1 MGMEISKINNNLN
14 IRGVLL
20 SADVRATSY
29 DEKDRE
35 TKETTGNKIEAIS
48 GRLKLITNLE
58 TKSTV
63 TVEIFNQKYTK
74 DGKVNNLYATLD
86 DLVGG
91 LKTNDEIK
99 ALKKKDSNYKNEVI
113 IYDKAQEEP
122 TMLVVSVFSNDKRY
136 APKFSTNRYVSNGEV
151 KKNARI
157 SGGNVYIKEF
167 DGNEENLYCDFEV
180 DGITKSVKE
189 EIGKDGEPTG
199 RAVLN
204 VITPIQDKGEL
215 DIVEIQY
222 TVGMLPATENEEEYD
237 LGGAV
242 LDEVQEGDAI
252 KLLGHIENTVKE
264 IEVRTEV
271 RLGRPKV
278 TKRTERNS
286 EYVVTG
292 IDFVDEDMFDEDEM
306 RDLIKE
312 VNIREQEMLDNA
324 NNEEEE
330 VQSRNTQRG
339 MMGSRPTGNRKRNG
353 FF

>member
-1 MGMEISKINNNLN
+1 MDLLKINNNLN
-14 IRGVLL
+14 IRGILL

-99 ALKKKDSNYKNEVI
+99 ALKKKDSNYKNEVV

-136 APKFSTNRYVSNGEV
+136 APKFSTNRYVSNGEI

-222 TVGMLPATENEEEYD
+222 TVGILPATENEEEYD

-252 KLLGHIENTVKE
+252 KLLGHVENTVKE
-264 IEVRTEV
+264 VEVRTEV
-271 RLGRPKV
+271 RLGRAKV

-292 IDFVDEDMFDEDEM
+292 IDFVDEDLFDEDEM

>member
-1 MGMEISKINNNLN
+1 MDLLKINNNLN
-14 IRGVLL
+14 IRGILL
-20 SADVRATSY
+20 SADVRVTSY
-29 DEKDRE
+29 DEKDKD
-35 TKETTGNKIEAIS
+35 TKEPTGNKVEAIS

-86 DLVGG
+86 ELVGG

-99 ALKKKDSNYKNEVI
+99 ALKKKDSNYKNEVV

-122 TMLVVSVFSNDKRY
+122 TMFVVSVFSNDKKY
-136 APKFSTNRYVSNGEV
+136 APRFSTNRYVSNGEI

-180 DGITKSVKE
+180 DGIVKNVKE

-199 RAVLN
+199 RAVLD
-204 VITPIQDKGEL
+204 VITPTQDKNEL

-222 TVGMLPATENEEEYD
+222 VVGVLPATENEEEFD

-242 LDEVQEGDAI
+242 LEEVQQGDAI

-271 RLGRPKV
+271 RLGRAKV
-278 TKRTERNS
+278 TKRTEHNS
-286 EYVVTG
+286 EYIVTG
-292 IDFVDEDMFDEDEM
+292 IDFVDEDVFDEDEI

-324 NNEEEE
+324 EEKEEEI
-330 VQSRNTQRG
+330 QSRNTSRG
-339 MMGSRPTGNRKRNG
+339 MMGSKPSNSKRRNG

>member
-1 MGMEISKINNNLN
+1 MDLSKVSNNLN
-14 IRGVLL
+14 VRGILL

-29 DEKDRE
+29 DEKDKE
-35 TKETTGNKIEAIS
+35 TKEATGNKVEAIS

-99 ALKKKDSNYKNEVI
+99 ALKKKDGNYKNEVV

-122 TMLVVSVFSNDKRY
+122 TMLVVSVFSNNKQY
-136 APKFSTNRYVSNGEV
+136 APKFSTNRYVSDGQI
-151 KKNARI
+151 KKNAKI

-180 DGITKSVKE
+180 DGIVKNVKE
-189 EIGKDGEPTG
+189 EMGKDGEPTG

-204 VITPIQDKGEL
+204 VITPIQDRNEL

-222 TVGMLPATENEEEYD
+222 TVGVLPATENEEEYD

-242 LDEVQEGDAI
+242 LDEIQEGDAI
-252 KLLGHIENTVKE
+252 KLLGHAENTIKEVEVK
-264 IEVRTEV
+264 TEV
-271 RLGRPKV
+271 RLGRPRV

-292 IDFVDEDMFDEDEM
+292 VDFVAEDVFDEDEM

-312 VNIREQEMLDNA
+312 VNIREQEMLDKA
-324 NNEEEE
+324 GEEEE
-330 VQSRNTQRG
+330 VQVRNTQRG
-339 MMGSRPTGNRKRNG
+339 MGSRPTGNRKRNG

>member
-1 MGMEISKINNNLN
+1 MDLLKINNNLN
-14 IRGVLL
+14 IRGILL

-29 DEKDRE
+29 DEKDKE
-35 TKETTGNKIEAIS
+35 TKESTGNKVEAIS

-99 ALKKKDSNYKNEVI
+99 ALKKKDSNYKNEVV

-136 APKFSTNRYVSNGEV
+136 APKFSTNRYVSEGQL

-264 IEVRTEV
+264 VEVRTEV
-271 RLGRPKV
+271 RLGRAKV

-286 EYVVTG
+286 EYIVTG
-292 IDFVDEDMFDEDEM
+292 IDFVDEDIFDEDEM

-312 VNIREQEMLDNA
+312 ISIRENEMLDGA
-324 NNEEEE
+324 GEEEE
-330 VQSRNTQRG
+330 VQTRNTARG
-339 MMGSRPTGNRKRNG
+339 MMGSKPTGNRKRTG

>member
-1 MGMEISKINNNLN
+1 MDLLKINNNLN
-14 IRGVLL
+14 IRGILL

-29 DEKDRE
+29 DEKDKE
-35 TKETTGNKIEAIS
+35 TKEATGNKVEAIS

-99 ALKKKDSNYKNEVI
+99 ALKKKDSNYKNEVV

-136 APKFSTNRYVSNGEV
+136 APKFSTNRYVSNGEI

-222 TVGMLPATENEEEYD
+222 TVGVLPATENEEEYD

-264 IEVRTEV
+264 VEVRTEV
-271 RLGRPKV
+271 RLGRAKV

-292 IDFVDEDMFDEDEM
+292 IDFVDEDLFDEDEM

-312 VNIREQEMLDNA
+312 VNIREAEMLDNA

-330 VQSRNTQRG
+330 VQSRNTARG
-339 MMGSRPTGNRKRNG
+339 MMGSRPTGNRKRTG

>member
-1 MGMEISKINNNLN
+1 MDLLKINNNLN
-14 IRGVLL
+14 IRGILL

-35 TKETTGNKIEAIS
+35 TKETTGNKVEAIS

-99 ALKKKDSNYKNEVI
+99 ALKKKDSNYKNEVV

-136 APKFSTNRYVSNGEV
+136 APKFSTNRYVSNGEI

-157 SGGNVYIKEF
+157 SGENGYIKEF

-222 TVGMLPATENEEEYD
+222 TVGILPATENEEEYD

-252 KLLGHIENTVKE
+252 KLLGHVENTVKE
-264 IEVRTEV
+264 VEVRTEV
-271 RLGRPKV
+271 RLGRAKV

-292 IDFVDEDMFDEDEM
+292 IDFVDEDLFDEDEM

>member
-1 MGMEISKINNNLN
+1 MDLSKVSNNLN
-14 IRGVLL
+14 VRGILL
-20 SADVRATSY
+20 SADVRVTSY
-29 DEKDRE
+29 DEKDKD
-35 TKETTGNKIEAIS
+35 TKEPTGNKVEAVS

-86 DLVGG
+86 NLVGG

-99 ALKKKDSNYKNEVI
+99 ALKKKDSNYKNEVV
-113 IYDKAQEEP
+113 IYDKASEEP
-122 TMLVVSVFSNDKRY
+122 NMFVVSVFSNNKQY

-180 DGITKSVKE
+180 DGIVKNVKE

-204 VITPIQDKGEL
+204 VITPIQDRNEL

-222 TVGMLPATENEEEYD
+222 TVGVLPATENEEEYD

-242 LDEVQEGDAI
+242 LDEIQEGDAI
-252 KLLGHIENTVKE
+252 KLLGHVENTVKE
-264 IEVRTEV
+264 VEVRTEV

-278 TKRTERNS
+278 TKRTEYNS

-292 IDFVDEDMFDEDEM
+292 VDFVAEDVFDEDEM

-312 VNIREQEMLDNA
+312 VNIREAEMLDKA
-324 NNEEEE
+324 GEEEE
-330 VQSRNTQRG
+330 VQVRNTQRG
-339 MMGSRPTGNRKRNG
+339 MGSRPTGNKRRNG

>member
-1 MGMEISKINNNLN
+1 MDLLKINNNLN
-14 IRGVLL
+14 IRGILL

-99 ALKKKDSNYKNEVI
+99 ALKKKDSNYKNEVV

-252 KLLGHIENTVKE
+252 KLLGHVENTVKE
-264 IEVRTEV
+264 VEVRTEV
-271 RLGRPKV
+271 RLGRAKV

-292 IDFVDEDMFDEDEM
+292 IDFVDEDLFDEDEM

-324 NNEEEE
+324 SNEEEE
-330 VQSRNTQRG
+330 VQSRNTARG

>member
-1 MGMEISKINNNLN
+1 MGMEISKISNQLN
-14 IRGVLL
+14 IRGILL

-29 DEKDRE
+29 DEKDKE
-35 TKETTGNKIEAIS
+35 TKEATGNKVEAIS

-99 ALKKKDSNYKNEVI
+99 ALKKKDSNYKNEVV

-180 DGITKSVKE
+180 DGFVKNVKE

-222 TVGMLPATENEEEYD
+222 VVGVLPATENEEEFD
-237 LGGAV
+237 LGRAV
-242 LDEVQEGDAI
+242 LKEVGEYDAI

-264 IEVRTEV
+264 VEVRTEV

-286 EYVVTG
+286 EYIVTG
-292 IDFVDEDMFDEDEM
+292 IDFVDEDIFDEDEM
-306 RDLIKE
+306 RDLIRE

-324 NNEEEE
+324 GEEEE
-330 VQSRNTQRG
+330 VQTRNTARG
-339 MMGSRPTGNRKRNG
+339 MGTRPTGNRKRTG

>member
-1 MGMEISKINNNLN
+1 MDLLKINNNLN
-14 IRGVLL
+14 IRGILL

-99 ALKKKDSNYKNEVI
+99 ALKKKDSNYKNEVV

-252 KLLGHIENTVKE
+252 KLLGHVENTVKE
-264 IEVRTEV
+264 VEVRTEV

-292 IDFVDEDMFDEDEM
+292 IDFVDEDLFDEDEV

-312 VNIREQEMLDNA
+312 VNIRENEMLDNA
-324 NNEEEE
+324 GNEEEE
-330 VQSRNTQRG
+330 VQSRTTARG
-339 MMGSRPTGNRKRNG
+339 MMGSRPTGNKRRNG

>member
-1 MGMEISKINNNLN
+1 MDLTKINNNLN
-14 IRGVLL
+14 VRGILL
-20 SADVRATSY
+20 SADVRITSY
-29 DEKDRE
+29 DEKDKD
-35 TKETTGNKIEAIS
+35 TKEPTGNKVEAVS

-58 TKSTV
+58 TRSTV

-99 ALKKKDSNYKNEVI
+99 ALKKKDSNYKNEVV

-122 TMLVVSVFSNDKRY
+122 TMFVVSVFSNDKKY
-136 APKFSTNRYVSNGEV
+136 APKFSTNRYVSEGQI

-180 DGITKSVKE
+180 DGIAKNVKE

-199 RAVLN
+199 RAILT
-204 VITPIQDKGEL
+204 VITPIQDRNEL

-222 TVGMLPATENEEEYD
+222 TVGVLPATENEEEFD

-242 LDEVQEGDAI
+242 LDEVQEGDGI
-252 KLLGHIENTVKE
+252 KLLGHIENIVKE

-292 IDFVDEDMFDEDEM
+292 IDFVAEDLFDEDEM

-324 NNEEEE
+324 GEEEE
-330 VQSRNTQRG
+330 VQTRNTSRG
-339 MMGSRPTGNRKRNG
+339 MMGSRPTGNKRRNG

>member
-1 MGMEISKINNNLN
+1 MDLLKINNNLN
-14 IRGVLL
+14 IRGILL

-99 ALKKKDSNYKNEVI
+99 ALKKKDSNYKNEVV

-222 TVGMLPATENEEEYD
+222 TVGILPATENEEEYD

-252 KLLGHIENTVKE
+252 KLLGHVENTVKE
-264 IEVRTEV
+264 VEVRTEV
-271 RLGRPKV
+271 RLGRAKV

-292 IDFVDEDMFDEDEM
+292 IDFVDEDLFDEDEM

>member
-1 MGMEISKINNNLN
+1 MGMEISKISNQLN
-14 IRGVLL
+14 IRGILL
-20 SADVRATSY
+20 SADVRVTSY
-29 DEKDRE
+29 DEKDKD
-35 TKETTGNKIEAIS
+35 TKEPTGNKVEAVS

-63 TVEIFNQKYTK
+63 TVEIFNLKYTK

-99 ALKKKDSNYKNEVI
+99 ALKKKDSNYKNEVV
-113 IYDKAQEEP
+113 IYDKASEEP
-122 TMLVVSVFSNDKRY
+122 NMFVVSVFSNNKQY
-136 APKFSTNRYVSNGEV
+136 APKFSTNRYVSEGQL

-180 DGITKSVKE
+180 DGFVKNVKE
-189 EIGKDGEPTG
+189 EMGKNGEPTG
-199 RAVLN
+199 RAILN
-204 VITPIQDKGEL
+204 VITPTQDKGEL
-215 DIVEIQY
+215 DIVELQY
-222 TVGMLPATENEEEYD
+222 VVGMLPATEDEEEFD

-242 LDEVQEGDAI
+242 LDEIQEGDAI
-252 KLLGHIENTVKE
+252 KLLGHVENTVR
-264 IEVRTEV
+264 EVEVKTEV
-271 RLGRPKV
+271 RLGRPRV
-278 TKRTERNS
+278 TKRTEYNS

-292 IDFVDEDMFDEDEM
+292 VDFVAEDVFDEDEI

-312 VNIREQEMLDNA
+312 VNIREQEMLDNSGD
-324 NNEEEE
+324 EEE
-330 VQSRNTQRG
+330 VQTRNTSRG
-339 MMGSRPTGNRKRNG
+339 MMGSRPNNSKRRNG

>member
-1 MGMEISKINNNLN
+1 M
-14 IRGVLL
+14 
-20 SADVRATSY
+20 
-29 DEKDRE
+29 
-35 TKETTGNKIEAIS
+35 
-48 GRLKLITNLE
+48 
-58 TKSTV
+58 
-63 TVEIFNQKYTK
+63 
-74 DGKVNNLYATLD
+74 
-86 DLVGG
+86 
-91 LKTNDEIK
+91 
-99 ALKKKDSNYKNEVI
+99 
-113 IYDKAQEEP
+113 
-122 TMLVVSVFSNDKRY
+122 
-136 APKFSTNRYVSNGEV
+136 
-151 KKNARI
+151 
-157 SGGNVYIKEF
+157 
-167 DGNEENLYCDFEV
+167 
-180 DGITKSVKE
+180 KE

-242 LDEVQEGDAI
+242 LDEVQEGDRI
-252 KLLGHIENTVKE
+252 KLLGHVENTVKE
-264 IEVRTEV
+264 VEVITEV
-271 RLGRPKV
+271 RLGRAKV

-292 IDFVDEDMFDEDEM
+292 IDFVDEDLFDEDEM

>member
-1 MGMEISKINNNLN
+1 MDLLKINNNLN
-14 IRGVLL
+14 IRGILL
-20 SADVRATSY
+20 SADVRVTSY
-29 DEKDRE
+29 DEKDKD
-35 TKETTGNKIEAIS
+35 TKEPTGNKVEAIS

-86 DLVGG
+86 ELVGG

-99 ALKKKDSNYKNEVI
+99 ALKKKDSNYKNEVV

-122 TMLVVSVFSNDKRY
+122 TMFVVSVFSNDKKY
-136 APKFSTNRYVSNGEV
+136 APRFSTNRYVSNGEI

-180 DGITKSVKE
+180 DGIVKNVKE

-199 RAVLN
+199 RVVLD
-204 VITPIQDKGEL
+204 VITPTQDKNEL
-215 DIVEIQY
+215 DIVGIQY
-222 TVGMLPATENEEEYD
+222 VVGVLPATENEEEFD

-271 RLGRPKV
+271 RFGRAKV
-278 TKRTERNS
+278 TKRTEHNS
-286 EYVVTG
+286 EYIVTG
-292 IDFVDEDMFDEDEM
+292 IDFVDEDVFDEDEI

-324 NNEEEE
+324 EEKEEEI
-330 VQSRNTQRG
+330 QSRNTSRG
-339 MMGSRPTGNRKRNG
+339 MMGSKPSNSKRRNG

>member
-1 MGMEISKINNNLN
+1 MINVERISNNLN
-14 IRGVLL
+14 VRGILL

-29 DEKDRE
+29 DEKDKE
-35 TKETTGNKIEAIS
+35 TKEATGNKVEAIS

-99 ALKKKDSNYKNEVI
+99 TLKKKDSNYKNEVV

-122 TMLVVSVFSNDKRY
+122 TMLVVSVFSNNKQY
-136 APKFSTNRYVSNGEV
+136 APKFSTNRYVSDGQI

-167 DGNEENLYCDFEV
+167 DGNEENLYCDFEI
-180 DGITKSVKE
+180 DGIVKNVKE
-189 EIGKDGEPTG
+189 EMGKDGKPTG

-215 DIVEIQY
+215 DIVELQY
-222 TVGMLPATENEEEYD
+222 VVGVLPATEKEEEFD

-242 LDEVQEGDAI
+242 LDEVQEGDGI
-252 KLLGHIENTVKE
+252 KLLGHVENTVKE
-264 IEVRTEV
+264 VEVRTEV

-286 EYVVTG
+286 EYIVTG
-292 IDFVDEDMFDEDEM
+292 IDFVDEDLFDEDEI
-306 RDLIKE
+306 RDIVKE
-312 VNIREQEMLDNA
+312 VSIREQEMLDNA
-324 NNEEEE
+324 GNEEE
-330 VQSRNTQRG
+330 VQTRNTSRG

>member
-1 MGMEISKINNNLN
+1 MDLLKINNNLN
-14 IRGVLL
+14 IRGILL

-29 DEKDRE
+29 DEKDKE
-35 TKETTGNKIEAIS
+35 TKESTGNKVEAIS

-99 ALKKKDSNYKNEVI
+99 ALKKKDSNYKNEVV

-136 APKFSTNRYVSNGEV
+136 APKFSTNRYVSEGQL

-180 DGITKSVKE
+180 DGIVKNVKE
-189 EIGKDGEPTG
+189 EMGKNGEPTG
-199 RAVLN
+199 RAILN
-204 VITPIQDKGEL
+204 VITPTQDKGEL
-215 DIVEIQY
+215 DIVELQY
-222 TVGMLPATENEEEYD
+222 VVGVLPATENEEEFD

-242 LDEVQEGDAI
+242 LDEVQEGDGI
-252 KLLGHIENTVKE
+252 KLLGHVENTVKE
-264 IEVRTEV
+264 VEVRTEV
-271 RLGRPKV
+271 RLGRAKV

-286 EYVVTG
+286 EYIVTG
-292 IDFVDEDMFDEDEM
+292 IDFVDEDLFDEDEI

-312 VNIREQEMLDNA
+312 VNIREQEMLDGA
-324 NNEEEE
+324 GEEEE
-330 VQSRNTQRG
+330 VQTRNTARG
-339 MMGSRPTGNRKRNG
+339 MMGSKPTGNRKRTG

>member
-1 MGMEISKINNNLN
+1 MDLLKINNNLN
-14 IRGVLL
+14 IRGILL

-99 ALKKKDSNYKNEVI
+99 ALKKKDSNYKNEVV

-252 KLLGHIENTVKE
+252 KLLGHVENTVKE
-264 IEVRTEV
+264 VEVRTEV
-271 RLGRPKV
+271 RLGRAKV

-292 IDFVDEDMFDEDEM
+292 IDFVDEDLFDEDEM

>member
-1 MGMEISKINNNLN
+1 MGMEISKISNQLN
-14 IRGVLL
+14 IRGILL

-29 DEKDRE
+29 DEKDKE
-35 TKETTGNKIEAIS
+35 TKEATGNKVEAIS

-99 ALKKKDSNYKNEVI
+99 ALKKKDSNYKNEVV

-122 TMLVVSVFSNDKRY
+122 TMFVVSVFSNDKRY
-136 APKFSTNRYVSNGEV
+136 APKFSTNRYVSNGEI

-242 LDEVQEGDAI
+242 LDEIQEGDAI
-252 KLLGHIENTVKE
+252 KLLGHVENTVKE
-264 IEVRTEV
+264 VEVRTEV

-286 EYVVTG
+286 EYIVTG
-292 IDFVDEDMFDEDEM
+292 IDFVDEDLFDEDEI

-312 VNIREQEMLDNA
+312 ISIKEQEMLERDG
-324 NNEEEE
+324 EKEE
-330 VQSRNTQRG
+330 VQVRNTTRG
-339 MMGSRPTGNRKRNG
+339 MGSRPTGSRKRNG